1 MTEFDHLRIM
11 VSRQSTCDKRS
22 VAAGCYVGERF
33 ITSANHCEHT
43 GQICPRLSL
52 PSGCQSELC
61 ASTHAE
67 IGLLNKLK
75 AMKLDIIP
83 AIVWI
88 YEMIELFEQALSGVG
103 YHWHGN
109 IELIADHDITFSS
122 PTQDPDPS

>member
-88 YEMIELFEQALSGVG
+88 YGHYYACQACAKALADFGIRELRIKQL
-103 YHWHGN
+103 
-109 IELIADHDITFSS
+109 
-122 PTQDPDPS
+122 